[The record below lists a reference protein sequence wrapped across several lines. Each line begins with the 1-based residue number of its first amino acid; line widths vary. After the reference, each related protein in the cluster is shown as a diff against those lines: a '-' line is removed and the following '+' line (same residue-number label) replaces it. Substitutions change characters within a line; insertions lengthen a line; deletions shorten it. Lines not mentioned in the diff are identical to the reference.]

1 MKKSNK
7 LIMGL
12 LASLVLS
19 ACDFLPLFSSSSE
32 QSSGQDKS
40 TSSTS
45 TSLSV
50 SSSSVSESTASSAS
64 SSSTS
69 STSSS
74 ATSGGDISASE
85 ETSKYNYA
93 DVNASAE
100 ATVFPSK
107 GNRKILV
114 LPITIK
120 GYETNASSTNKTN
133 IEKNLFGQASD
144 TGWESL
150 ASYYT
155 KSSYGQ
161 LSISG
166 TVADWY
172 ACGLTAAQIV
182 AANDG
187 YESKV
192 ATIINAA
199 VSSYKTKN
207 STDGKDFDSDGDG
220 YIDSVMAIFSCPNC
234 SQSVW
239 EGTTVDYYND
249 DNTTFWAFTYDAYS
263 STGYNLNNPSA
274 TSPTLSKYFWASYDF
289 MFEGYGSSKLDAHTF
304 IHESGH
310 LMGLDDYY
318 DYGDDNGNASSPMG
332 SVDMMDANVIDHN
345 AFSKFTLGW
354 VEPYVVTGTSGTLTL
369 TLAPSATEGSHN
381 CVIFPT
387 AQGWNGSAFDEYIMM
402 EYYTPTGLNQKDS
415 QAGGYPGNS
424 VQGFTENGV
433 RVYHVDARLITQVYS
448 NGNWNNGSVTSTIV
462 TNATTATIVA
472 ASNTAEYSTI
482 NSSFKLLTAIDHK
495 GRKFSTNFSSSQTP
509 FVADND
515 TLFQNGDVFSF
526 SAFASQFPLST
537 MNNGTAFGY
546 RVAFSN
552 LSASGVTLT
561 VTAA

>member
-1 MKKSNK
+1 MKTNRK

-12 LASLVLS
+12 FASLVLS
-19 ACDFLPLFSSSSE
+19 ACDFLPFFSSSSE

-40 TSSTS
+40 TSYTS
-45 TSLSV
+45 HSV
-50 SSSSVSESTASSAS
+50 SSSGTQAST
-64 SSSTS
+64 TPT
-69 STSSS
+69 TSSS
-74 ATSGGDISASE
+74 ATSAGDISANE

-93 DVNASAE
+93 DINESIE

-120 GYETNASSTNKTN
+120 NFEMNATSANKTN
-133 IEKNLFGQASD
+133 IEKSLFGQASD
-144 TGWESL
+144 TDWESL
-150 ASYYT
+150 ASYYY

-172 ACGLTAAQIV
+172 ACGLTALEIV
-182 AANDG
+182 DHNDG

-192 ATIINAA
+192 ATIINDA

-234 SQSVW
+234 SDTVW

-249 DNTTFWAFTYDAYS
+249 QNTTFWAFTYDAYDS
-263 STGYNLNNPSA
+263 DGYNLNSPLA
-274 TSPTLSKYFWASYDF
+274 ASPTLSKYFWASYDF
-289 MFEGYGSSKLDAHTF
+289 MFDGYGPSKLDAHTF

-318 DYGDDNGNASSPMG
+318 DYGDNNGNASSPMG

-354 VEPYVVTGTSGTLTL
+354 VKPYVVSGTGGSLTL
-369 TLAPSATEGSHN
+369 NLAPSATEGLHN
-381 CVIFPT
+381 CVVFPT

-415 QAGGYPGNS
+415 QSGGYPGNL

-433 RVYHVDARLITQVYS
+433 RVYHVDARLFTQIYS
-448 NGNWNNGSVTSTIV
+448 NGEWKNGSVTSTIV
-462 TNATTATIVA
+462 TNSTTATIVGS
-472 ASNTAEYSTI
+472 SNTAEYSLI
-482 NSSFKLLTAIDHK
+482 NHSFKLLTAIDHK
-495 GRKFSTNFSSSQTP
+495 NRKFSTNFSSSQTP
-509 FVADND
+509 YVADND

-526 SAFASQFPLST
+526 GAFSSQFPLST

>member
-1 MKKSNK
+1 MKTRNK

-12 LASLVLS
+12 FASLVLS
-19 ACDFLPLFSSSSE
+19 ACDFFPLFSSSSKD
-32 QSSGQDKS
+32 SSGSLES
-40 TSSTS
+40 TTP
-45 TSLSV
+45 TV
-50 SSSSVSESTASSAS
+50 SSSVASSGSVAS
-64 SSSTS
+64 SSNSTP
-69 STSSS
+69 TSSS
-74 ATSGGDISASE
+74 SPNGSISATE
-85 ETSKYNYA
+85 ETSRYDYA
-93 DVNASAE
+93 DVNASMGG
-100 ATVFPSK
+100 TVFPSK
-107 GNRKILV
+107 GSHKILA

-120 GYETNASSTNKTN
+120 GYESNATSTNKTN

-150 ASYYT
+150 ASYYY

-161 LSISG
+161 LSITG

-182 AANDG
+182 VANDG

-192 ATIINAA
+192 ATIINDA
-199 VSSYKTKN
+199 VNSYKSKN
-207 STDGKDFDSDGDG
+207 ATDGKDFDSDNDG

-234 SQSVW
+234 SKPVW
-239 EGTTVDYYND
+239 EGTTVEYYTD
-249 DNTTFWAFTYDAYS
+249 VNTTFWAFTYDAYTS
-263 STGYNLNNPSA
+263 AGEAVNNPSA
-274 TSPTLSKYFWASYDF
+274 ASPTLSKYFWASYDF

-345 AFSKFTLGW
+345 VFSKFTLGW
-354 VEPYVVTGTSGTLTL
+354 ITPYVVTGTTGTLTL
-369 TLAPSATEGSHN
+369 NLTPSATEGAHN

-387 AQGWNGSAFDEYIMM
+387 AEGWDGSAFDEYIMM

-415 QAGGYPGNS
+415 AAGGYPGNY

-433 RVYHVDARLITQVYS
+433 RVYHVDARLLTKVYS
-448 NGNWNNGSVTSTIV
+448 GGNWQNGVVTPDIV
-462 TNATTATIVA
+462 TNGNTVTIVG
-472 ASNTAEYSTI
+472 ASNTASYSSI

-495 GRKFSTNFSSSQTP
+495 GRKFSTNFSSSQNP
-509 FVADND
+509 YVADND
-515 TLFQNGDVFSF
+515 TLFQNGDVFT
-526 SAFASQFPLST
+526 FASFANQFPRST
-537 MNNGTAFGY
+537 MNDGTAFNY

-552 LSASGVTLT
+552 LTPSGVTLT